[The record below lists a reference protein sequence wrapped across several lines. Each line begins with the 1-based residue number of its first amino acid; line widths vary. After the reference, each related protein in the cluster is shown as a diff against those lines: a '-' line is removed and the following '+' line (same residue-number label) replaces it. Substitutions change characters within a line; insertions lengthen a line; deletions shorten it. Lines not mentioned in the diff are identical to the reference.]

1 MMTKELERR
10 LSQAIEFAKLQRQEF
25 VTLEHVLL
33 ALLESPE
40 AAHIITAVGGDVPT
54 IKNKLRENIKKNSTT
69 LTADQI
75 HEFGGDQWQPEF
87 TIACHRLFQRAAL
100 QVRNAGRTQI
110 TEGHIL
116 IALYYESDSYAVY
129 VMSEQGI
136 SQFDLI
142 QFVSHGYD
150 NESTA
155 GSLPPPPYTGAP
167 GLYPP
172 GIPAPGSMNSD
183 SDFSR
188 SGDFD
193 VDGFPK
199 DKSNASTDKFANPQ
213 TPPTSP
219 TALDQFCV
227 NLNEKAKNKTMD
239 PLIGRMDVLERT
251 MQVLARR
258 QKNNPLLIGEPGVG
272 KTAIAEGLAQKIV
285 EGQVPEA
292 LKDKVIYALDMGG
305 LLAGTK
311 FRGDFESRLK
321 AIIREIKKKQ
331 TAVLFIDEIHTLVG
345 AGATSGGSLD
355 ASNLLKPALAN
366 GEISCIG
373 STTHQEYRQ
382 HFEKDRALNRR
393 FQKIDVKEP
402 SEAECFEILKGL
414 RSRFEEFHQVKYSD
428 DVLQSSIA
436 LSQKYIHSKLLPDK
450 AIDVIDE
457 VGSQIR
463 LQGKKDYL
471 VLESDVEGV
480 VARMAQVPV
489 QSVTAQDRKA
499 LKDLD
504 KKLKALIFGQDEAID
519 RLVNAIKLNRTG
531 LGRDNKPIGSFLFA
545 GPTGVGKTEV
555 CKQLASILGVPFLR
569 FDMSEYMEKHTVA
582 RLVGAP
588 PGYVGFEEGGQLTE
602 SITKSPYSVL
612 LLDEIE
618 KAHTDIYNILLQVM
632 DAGRLTDANGRTA
645 DFRNV
650 ILVMTS
656 NAGAAD
662 LAKGTIGF
670 ASADQNYGAMDA
682 IKKIFSPEFIN
693 RLDAIVSFKHLD
705 QNILLDIAKKFVHE
719 LQMQLQ
725 KQKVDLHVD
734 EAAMKWLAQKGYDK
748 VYGARPMSRTI
759 EEYIKKTLVDEL
771 LFGKLVHGGRILMQ
785 LNSSETGLTMEIE
798 ELSPVT
804 V

>member
-10 LSQAIEFAKLQRQEF
+10 LSHAVEYAKQQRHEF

-40 AAHIITAVGGDVPT
+40 TVQIITGVGGDVPLL
-54 IKNKLRENIKKNSTT
+54 KSKLRDAIKKNSVV
-69 LTADQI
+69 LNSEQI
-75 HEFGGDQWQPEF
+75 HEYGGDQWQPEF

-100 QVRNAGRTQI
+100 QVRNAGRAQI
-110 TEGHIL
+110 TEGHLL
-116 IALYYESDSYAVY
+116 ISLYYESDSYAVY
-129 VMSEQGI
+129 VLSEQGI

-142 QFVSHGYD
+142 QFVSHGYE

-155 GSLPPPPYTGAP
+155 GSALPPPAHSGAP
-167 GLYPP
+167 GLNPP
-172 GIPAPGSMNSD
+172 GHPGSNP
-183 SDFSR
+183 
-188 SGDFD
+188 D

-199 DKSNASTDKFANPQ
+199 DGGNGAGAS
-213 TPPTSP
+213 
-219 TALDQFCV
+219 ALEQFCL
-227 NLNEKAKNKTMD
+227 NLNEKAQKKTMD
-239 PLIGRMDVLERT
+239 PLIGRQDVLERT

-285 EGQVPEA
+285 EGQVPDV
-292 LKDKVIYALDMGG
+292 LKDKVIYALDLGG

-321 AIIREIKKKQ
+321 AILREMKKKQ
-331 TAVLFIDEIHTLVG
+331 NAILFIDEIHTLVG

-402 SEAECFEILKGL
+402 SELECFEILKGL
-414 RSRFEEFHQVKYSD
+414 RVRFEEFHQVKYND
-428 DVLQSSIA
+428 EVLQAAIA

-457 VGSQIR
+457 VGSQMR
-463 LQGKKDYL
+463 LRGLKDYQIL
-471 VLESDVEGV
+471 VTDVEEV
-480 VARMAQVPV
+480 IARMAQVPV

-504 KKLKALIFGQDEAID
+504 KKLKALIFGQDESID
-519 RLVNAIKLNRTG
+519 RLVSAIKLNRTG
-531 LGRDNKPIGSFLFA
+531 LGRENKPIGSFLFV

-555 CKQLASILGVPFLR
+555 CKQLATILGVPFLR

-618 KAHTDIYNILLQVM
+618 KAHSDIYNILLQVM

-662 LAKGTIGF
+662 LAKGSIGF
-670 ASADQNYGAMDA
+670 AQTDSPSQALDA
-682 IKKIFSPEFIN
+682 VKKVFTPEFIN
-693 RLDAIVSFKHLD
+693 RLDAIVNFKHLD
-705 QNILLDIAKKFVHE
+705 ETILIDIARKFVQE

-725 KQKVDLHVD
+725 KQKVDLVLDD
-734 EAAMKWLAQKGYDK
+734 EALRWLAHKGYDR
-748 VYGARPMSRTI
+748 VYGARPMARTV
-759 EEYIKKTLVDEL
+759 EEHIKRALVDEL
-771 LFGKLVHGGRILMQ
+771 LFGKLVHGGHVHMS
-785 LNSSETGLTMEIE
+785 LNANQTGLRMEIE
-798 ELSPVT
+798 ELT
-804 V
+804 VPA